1 MSTSG
6 TTTWSLKRDSIINA
20 ALRKLAVLPSGGS
33 ASTTQITDATEAM
46 NTMLKGFMV
55 DGMPLWAIKE
65 YTFNTVAGT
74 NAYNIGNGQT
84 LATPMPMKV
93 IQGYRIESPGAS
105 NIPLNVYNHYDFN
118 LLPVNASS
126 GEPVNMFYQ
135 PFSTFGTIKLW
146 PTPSDATTTITI
158 IYQRPF
164 EDMVASTDD
173 VDFPPYWTEAIVF
186 GLAWRLSY
194 EYGIPIMDR
203 QEIQKIA
210 EYFHGVAL
218 SFGEE
223 EGSLFVSPDETY
235 RR

>member
-6 TTTWSLKRDSIINA
+6 TTTWSLKRDAIINA
-20 ALRKLAVLPSGGS
+20 ALRKLAVLPSGGT

-55 DGMPLWAIKE
+55 DGMPIWAIKE
-65 YTFNTVAGT
+65 YTFTTVAGT

-84 LATPMPMKV
+84 IATPMPMKV
-93 IQGYRIESPGAS
+93 IQGYRIEATGAS
-105 NIPLNVYNHYDFN
+105 NIPLTIYSHYDFN
-118 LLPVNASS
+118 LLPINASS
-126 GEPVNMFYQ
+126 GKPVNMFYQ

-146 PTPSDATTTITI
+146 PTPVDSSTTITI

-173 VDFPPYWTEAIVF
+173 LDFPPYWTEAIVF

-210 EYFHGVAL
+210 EYFHGAAL

-223 EGSLFVSPDETY
+223 EGSLFISPDDTY